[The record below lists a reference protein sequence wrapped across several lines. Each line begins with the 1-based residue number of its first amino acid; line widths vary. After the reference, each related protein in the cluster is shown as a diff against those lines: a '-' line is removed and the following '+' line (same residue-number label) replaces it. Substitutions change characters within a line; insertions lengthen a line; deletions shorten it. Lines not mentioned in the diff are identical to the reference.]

1 MPENNDL
8 RDGFFQECEELLE
21 SMNDGFA
28 AFESWEPDPDTVNA
42 VFRAVHS
49 IKGGA
54 GAFGFDAL
62 VNFAH
67 GFENLLDA
75 LRAGR
80 IETGPHLAPLLY
92 RAGDAL
98 ADIVA
103 ATRDGQPP
111 ALDTHAPL
119 LAELDA
125 TIAGPDAAGQQTQP
139 ISAARAQLPSE
150 EPAEPVFA
158 PIALDLDAGT
168 AQAPDSAPDPD
179 AAAPAEDPDAAQDNG
194 VCHYRITFAPGR
206 ELFATG
212 NDPALVLRALAELG
226 QLEVH
231 ADMSRLP
238 PLRQLCWDAAYL
250 SWDITLHSRHE
261 LARVREVFE
270 FVEGLGSIEIAQAP
284 DNRNA
289 DPQAELG
296 TAVPLPPADTGAA
309 PTHGAAA
316 TAPESPRVGMAEQA
330 PGTGTAAPP
339 ASPAPASPAR
349 PTIRVDLD
357 RVDRLINL
365 VGELVISEAMLSQS
379 IIEAGLSARSP
390 VENSLNQLKQ
400 LSSELQERVMAIRAQ
415 PVKALFQRMSR
426 IAREASRAADKPARL
441 VTEGETTEIDK
452 TVIERLADPLTH
464 MIRNAIDHGLERADD
479 RRAAGKPDTG
489 TITLSAVH
497 RSGRVVIEIRD
508 DGAGVNRAAVR
519 QRAEER
525 GLIDPGAE
533 LSPTEIDTLLFAPG
547 FSTASQISELSGR
560 GVGMDVVRSEIQAL
574 GGRVGIASIEGQGTT
589 VAISLPLTLAVLE
602 GMVVDVAGETVI
614 VPTTALRETLRPDRA
629 DLHVIG
635 SGEQVLA
642 MRGALVPILDLGFSL
657 GFRSHAKAPSGQVL
671 LLVETEHGRR
681 TALAV
686 DDVHDQREVVIK
698 GLQDNYGRIPG
709 VAAATILG
717 DGKIALIIDT
727 DQVTG
732 SSASR
737 PDNAPL
743 GLAAGA

>member
-21 SMNDGFA
+21 GMNDGFA
-28 AFESWEPDPDTVNA
+28 AFETASPDPDTVNA

-67 GFENLLDA
+67 SFENLLDA
-75 LRAGR
+75 LRGGR
-80 IETGPHLAPLLY
+80 VEAGPHLAPLLY
-92 RAGDAL
+92 RSGDTL

-103 ATRDGQPP
+103 ATRDGHPP
-111 ALDTHAPL
+111 ALDAHAPL
-119 LAELDA
+119 LSELEA
-125 TIAGPDAAGQQTQP
+125 AIMAAGASSGQPDTSPGAPTQT
-139 ISAARAQLPSE
+139 ATE
-150 EPAEPVFA
+150 YMAEPVFA
-158 PIALDLDAGT
+158 PIALDLGT
-168 AQAPDSAPDPD
+168 DDAPDGPGP
-179 AAAPAEDPDAAQDNG
+179 AAPQG
-194 VCHYRITFAPGR
+194 THCYRITFTPSR

-212 NDPALVLRALAELG
+212 NDPALVLRALGELG
-226 QLEVH
+226 TLDVR
-231 ADMSRLP
+231 ADLSRVP
-238 PLRQLCWDAAYL
+238 PLRQFCWDAAYL
-250 SWDITLHSRHE
+250 SWDITLHSAHE
-261 LARVREVFE
+261 ITAVRDVFE
-270 FVEGLGSIEIAQAP
+270 FVEGLGRIDIRQATGTCS
-284 DNRNA
+284 
-289 DPQAELG
+289 AEG
-296 TAVPLPPADTGAA
+296 EAGIAA
-309 PTHGAAA
+309 PANTTTPDAPPREERPAQPPGATWDGQPA
-316 TAPESPRVGMAEQA
+316 TA
-330 PGTGTAAPP
+330 PGTGT
-339 ASPAPASPAR
+339 AR

-365 VGELVISEAMLSQS
+365 VGELVISEAMLNQS
-379 IIEAGLSARSP
+379 IIETGLAARSP

-426 IAREASRAADKPARL
+426 IAREAARAADKPARL

-464 MIRNAIDHGLERADD
+464 MIRNAIDHGLEPAED
-479 RRAAGKPDTG
+479 RRAAGKPETG
-489 TITLSAVH
+489 TVTLSAVH

-519 QRAEER
+519 RRAEDR

-533 LSPTEIDTLLFAPG
+533 LTAAEIDNLLFAPG
-547 FSTASQISELSGR
+547 FSTATQISELSGR

-574 GGRVGIASIEGQGTT
+574 GGRVTIASAEGEGTS

-602 GMVVDVAGETVI
+602 GMVVNVAGETVV
-614 VPTTALRETLRPDRA
+614 VPTTALRETMRPDETDIHLVGA
-629 DLHVIG
+629 GD
-635 SGEQVLA
+635 QVLA
-642 MRGALVPILDLGFSL
+642 MRGALVPILDLGLVL
-657 GFRSHAKAPSGQVL
+657 GFRCRPGTPAKQVL
-671 LLVETEHGRR
+671 LLVETENGRR

-698 GLQDNYGRIPG
+698 GLQDNYGGIPG

-717 DGKIALIIDT
+717 DGKIALIVDT
-727 DQVTG
+727 DQVTA
-732 SSASR
+732 SPASR
-737 PDNAPL
+737 PQTAPL